1 MVEAEGSGAMFPG
14 FEVQL
19 HLILS
24 YVTMGILPTCYFH
37 FPRYKMRP
45 VIMPILQFRGFNE
58 LVQVSI
64 RTNSRHLLNVEN

>member
-24 YVTMGILPTCYFH
+24 YVTMGMLP
-37 FPRYKMRP
+37 
-45 VIMPILQFRGFNE
+45 N
-58 LVQVSI
+58 
-64 RTNSRHLLNVEN
+64 LLLPPFSSL